1 MIFGTITLL
10 SSPWFPLCCVDLF
23 VLCLS
28 TSLIKMTQIDT
39 SNTAEEDI
47 PHLYPLSATI
57 WHLFVDKVPLW
68 ELSFFLP
75 SSNWLTL
82 YYSMSS
88 HFILTLNRSLQK
100 DYVIP
105 RKFGG
110 PWTGCRRF
118 LWIWYLWQ
126 FFSVCIHTKLILRII
141 VKTYVSIICV
151 MHGKLRWS
159 KIRWKQGK
167 REKRVL
173 LFFIPVKWV
182 S

>member
-1 MIFGTITLL
+1 MTPATRLKKI
-10 SSPWFPLCCVDLF
+10 
-23 VLCLS
+23 
-28 TSLIKMTQIDT
+28 SLIC
-39 SNTAEEDI
+39 I
-47 PHLYPLSATI
+47 PSQQQFGICSWTKCLCGSFL
-57 WHLFVDKVPLW
+57 
-68 ELSFFLP
+68 FFLP
-75 SSNWLTL
+75 SSNLLTL

-88 HFILTLNRSLQK
+88 HFILTLNRGLQK

-110 PWTGCRRF
+110 PWIGCRRF

-141 VKTYVSIICV
+141 VKTHVSIIRV